1 VSWVGVWRGRAQFK
15 LTFPPSIPFW
25 VCRMI
30 MLGLKMTGKI
40 PFNEVFCH
48 GLVRDSD
55 GRKMSKSLGNVVDPL
70 DFVEGISLEKLHEKL
85 KVGNLNP
92 NEYTRAAA
100 WQRSAFPG
108 GIPQCGTDALRFWA
122 TSNTSASAASDINLD
137 VAQLHAY
144 RKFSNKIF
152 QATKYVMGKLP
163 DGFVPGEAAAPG
175 KTLAERWILHK
186 MNAAA
191 HEINDNLERR
201 EFAKASLA
209 AYRYWYSYLCDIYI
223 ENSKSIIQ
231 DGSEEER
238 NSAIQTLYTA
248 LDAALRLIHPFMPF
262 LSEELWQ
269 RLPRRPAEKA
279 RSIMVAAFPEFDET
293 LSDAAAAAAYERVI
307 GCSFGAR
314 SLMAEYGLKDKVKV
328 ILQAHDDEALA
339 TLVAEEASI
348 KTLCGKGV
356 EQIEIVRPGE
366 ARPAG
371 CVAYPVSSA
380 LAVFLYVRGRV
391 DMDAEIGKAAKKLDK
406 VRAALDKQ
414 RRAVADDTYLEK
426 ATANVQQADR
436 LRITSLEAEARTF
449 EGTIEQFE
457 RLKLE

>member
-1 VSWVGVWRGRAQFK
+1 VFGGAPPL
-15 LTFPPSIPFW
+15 LT
-25 VCRMI
+25 
-30 MLGLKMTGKI
+30 
-40 PFNEVFCH
+40 
-48 GLVRDSD
+48 
-55 GRKMSKSLGNVVDPL
+55 
-70 DFVEGISLEKLHEKL
+70 
-85 KVGNLNP
+85 
-92 NEYTRAAA
+92 
-100 WQRSAFPG
+100 
-108 GIPQCGTDALRFWA
+108 
-122 TSNTSASAASDINLD
+122 
-137 VAQLHAY
+137 
-144 RKFSNKIF
+144 
-152 QATKYVMGKLP
+152 
-163 DGFVPGEAAAPG
+163 
-175 KTLAERWILHK
+175 
-186 MNAAA
+186 
-191 HEINDNLERR
+191 
-201 EFAKASLA
+201 
-209 AYRYWYSYLCDIYI
+209 
-223 ENSKSIIQ
+223 
-231 DGSEEER
+231 
-238 NSAIQTLYTA
+238 
-248 LDAALRLIHPFMPF
+248 PF
-262 LSEELWQ
+262 L
-269 RLPRRPAEKA
+269 PP
-279 RSIMVAAFPEFDET
+279 
-293 LSDAAAAAAYERVI
+293 
-307 GCSFGAR
+307 
-314 SLMAEYGLKDKVKV
+314 V